1 MTHLPTG
8 FAQLQANLAAAQ
20 VRPQPPINALP
31 IMPLVCLVYFHS
43 LHDTVEGCLDQ
54 VMIPV
59 LAQVGVDGV
68 LDDGTTDAG
77 RCANS

>member
-1 MTHLPTG
+1 
-8 FAQLQANLAAAQ
+8 
-20 VRPQPPINALP
+20 
-31 IMPLVCLVYFHS
+31 MPLVCLVHFHS

-59 LAQVGVDGV
+59 LAQIGVDGV